1 MTDQEDRVADQ
12 AARVLREVE
21 HAPDEPSVPE
31 TDPERTRELRTPGFS
46 RMVAHTDW
54 TTEDRAVVNGLRDV
68 VDGRILTRF
77 AGAYQIMS
85 DIYDAVREPEVD
97 GNGEVVKDH
106 LGFTVWK
113 RQPTGAYIED
123 FGRLT
128 NKEREDALYRI
139 TTSLFEWEQVAAD
152 VWGEAMFAKA
162 QWEERFAIAFQIEHQ
177 GKDTIEGRTQSG
189 RLGARDERY
198 FAIFMSL
205 YSRKADAIVRTMERL
220 GQRLKDTLP

>member
-1 MTDQEDRVADQ
+1 MSDLTDRVAEQ
-12 AARVLREVE
+12 AEHVLDEIE
-21 HAPDEPSVPE
+21 HVPDEPTVAE

-46 RMVAHTDW
+46 RMAVHLDWSSEDAHVIHT
-54 TTEDRAVVNGLRDV
+54 LRDM

-77 AGAYQIMS
+77 AGAYQVMS
-85 DIYDAVREPEVD
+85 DIYDEVREVETDAAGNEVR
-97 GNGEVVKDH
+97 DH
-106 LGFTVWK
+106 LGFKVWK

-128 NKEREDALYRI
+128 NRAREDALYRI

-162 QWEERFAIAFQIEHQ
+162 KWEERFAIAFQIEHQ

-189 RLGARDERY
+189 RLGARDDRY
-198 FAIFMSL
+198 FAIYMSL
-205 YSRKADAIVRTMERL
+205 YSRKADAIVRAMERL